1 MSDSTSDSL
10 NARSRTGPL
19 RARLARLPGRP
30 ALPRL
35 SALPRWS
42 ALPPWSALSVCAV
55 VGALAGAGYGVLQ
68 TPQYTATSYVVAVP
82 QAKADP
88 TTALGFAQAYGRV
101 ATQLAVLGDAQV
113 AAGMSATEL
122 QDKVQVATSP
132 DAPMI
137 AVSATTEK
145 PDSAAVTANAVARSL
160 ATSANHSKDS
170 THVKLL
176 PFSRALPP
184 DAPSSLSTGVTALVG
199 GSAGGLLGGLALLV
213 RPRARTEP
221 AAGPSVPGP
230 ASALVGSAP

>member
-1 MSDSTSDSL
+1 MSDSV
-10 NARSRTGPL
+10 NVRSRIGPL
-19 RARLARLPGRP
+19 RDRLAL
-30 ALPRL
+30 
-35 SALPRWS
+35 LPRWS
-42 ALPPWSALSVCAV
+42 ALPACAV
-55 VGALAGAGYGVLQ
+55 LGLLAGAGYGVLQ

-122 QDKVQVATSP
+122 QDRVQVVTSP

-137 AVSATTEK
+137 AVSATAEK
-145 PDSAAVTANAVARSL
+145 PSSAAVTANAVARSL

-170 THVKLL
+170 TQVELL
-176 PFSRALPP
+176 PFSRALLP

-199 GSAGGLLGGLALLV
+199 GCAGGLLGGLGLLV
-213 RPRARTEP
+213 RPRARSE
-221 AAGPSVPGP
+221 ASAGPSVPGP
-230 ASALVGSAP
+230 ASALVRSAP